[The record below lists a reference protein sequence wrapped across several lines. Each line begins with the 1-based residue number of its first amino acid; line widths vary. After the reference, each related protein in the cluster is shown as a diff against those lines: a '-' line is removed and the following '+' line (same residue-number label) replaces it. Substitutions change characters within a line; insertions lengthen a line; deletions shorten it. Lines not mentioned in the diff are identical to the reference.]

1 MAAAGHDISKN
12 LELLVNATDAI
23 LRGELDKWD
32 SEIDAEGMLSV
43 LAQRINALVVNMKN
57 VESPLTSAGAHAPTA
72 VVSARNV
79 IELMA
84 VATGQ
89 VLDSADKL
97 SDEVDALKTQAEKGN
112 LLPGDFK
119 NAFTNVKSCL
129 FDIIASQ
136 SYQDVARQKME
147 SLIADLGQIRDW
159 LVEVLVILNIQKN
172 GSPENLEKKTKL
184 LRDVS
189 ESSTP
194 DQMKQGLVDDLLAE
208 FGF

>member
-1 MAAAGHDISKN
+1 MAAAGLDISKH
-12 LELLVNATDAI
+12 LELLVNATEAI
-23 LRGELDKWD
+23 LRGEFDKWD

-57 VESPLTSAGAHAPTA
+57 VESPLASAGAHAPSA
-72 VVSARNV
+72 VKSARNV

-84 VATGQ
+84 EATGQ

-97 SDEVDALKTQAEKGN
+97 ASEVASLESQVENATLHPD
-112 LLPGDFK
+112 DFK
-119 NAFTNVKSCL
+119 NTLANVKSGL

-172 GSPENLEKKTKL
+172 GSPENLQKRTQL

>member
-1 MAAAGHDISKN
+1 MTSAGPDINKH
-12 LELLVNATDAI
+12 LELLVNATESI
-23 LRGELDKWD
+23 LRGEFDKWD

-43 LAQRINALVVNMKN
+43 LAQRINALVVNMKS
-57 VESPLTSAGAHAPTA
+57 VETPLTSAGAHAPSA

-84 VATGQ
+84 EATGQ

-97 SDEVDALKTQAEKGN
+97 TSQVDVLEN
-112 LLPGDFK
+112 LTKDT
-119 NAFTNVKSCL
+119 NIDINEYQNTITNVKSCL

-189 ESSTP
+189 ELSTP
-194 DQMKQGLVDDLLAE
+194 DQLKQGLVDDLLAE

>member
-1 MAAAGHDISKN
+1 MAAAAHDISKH
-12 LELLVNATDAI
+12 LELLVNATESI
-23 LRGELDKWD
+23 LRGEFDKWD

-43 LAQRINALVVNMKN
+43 LAQRINALVVNMKS
-57 VESPLTSAGAHAPTA
+57 VESPLASAGAHAPSA
-72 VVSARNV
+72 VKSARNV

-84 VATGQ
+84 EATGQ
-89 VLDSADKL
+89 VLDNADKL
-97 SDEVDALKTQAEKGN
+97 ASEVASLESQAEN
-112 LLPGDFK
+112 ATLHPDEFK
-119 NAFTNVKSCL
+119 NTLANVKSGL

-172 GSPENLEKKTKL
+172 GSPENLQKRTKL

>member
-1 MAAAGHDISKN
+1 MAAAGHDISKH
-12 LELLVNATDAI
+12 LELLVNATEAI

-32 SEIDAEGMLSV
+32 SEIDSEGMLSV

-72 VVSARNV
+72 VVRARNV

-84 VATGQ
+84 EATGQ

-97 SDEVDALKTQAEKGN
+97 SAEVEVLEGQVENGT
-112 LLPGDFK
+112 LRPGDYSE
-119 NAFTNVKSCL
+119 ALTNVKSYL

-194 DQMKQGLVDDLLAE
+194 DSMKQGLVDDLLAE

>member
-1 MAAAGHDISKN
+1 MAAAEHDISKH
-12 LELLVNATDAI
+12 LELLVNATEAI
-23 LRGELDKWD
+23 LRGEFDKWD

-43 LAQRINALVVNMKN
+43 LAQRINSLVVTMKN
-57 VESPLTSAGAHAPTA
+57 VESPLASAGAHAPTA
-72 VVSARNV
+72 VKSARNV

-84 VATGQ
+84 EATGQ

-97 SDEVDALKTQAEKGN
+97 ATEVELLETQAEN
-112 LLPGDFK
+112 ETLHPDDFK
-119 NAFTNVKSCL
+119 NTLANVKSGL

-172 GSPENLEKKTKL
+172 GSPENLQKKTKL

-189 ESSTP
+189 GSSTP

>member
-1 MAAAGHDISKN
+1 MAAAGHDISKH
-12 LELLVNATDAI
+12 LELLVNATEAI
-23 LRGELDKWD
+23 LRGEFDKWD
-32 SEIDAEGMLSV
+32 SEIDSEGMLSV

-72 VVSARNV
+72 VVRARNV

-84 VATGQ
+84 EATGQ
-89 VLDSADKL
+89 VLDTADKL
-97 SDEVDALKTQAEKGN
+97 SAQVEVLQGQVETGALRPDEYRE
-112 LLPGDFK
+112 
-119 NAFTNVKSCL
+119 AFTNVKSCL

-172 GSPENLEKKTKL
+172 GSPENLEKKTRL

-194 DQMKQGLVDDLLAE
+194 DSMKQGLVDDLLAE

>member
-1 MAAAGHDISKN
+1 MAAAGHDIGKH
-12 LELLVNATDAI
+12 LEVLVNATEAI
-23 LRGELDKWD
+23 LRGEYDKWD
-32 SEIDAEGMLSV
+32 SGIDAEGMLSV

-57 VESPLTSAGAHAPTA
+57 VESPLASAGAHAPSA
-72 VVSARNV
+72 VKDARNV

-84 VATGQ
+84 EATGQ

-97 SDEVDALKTQAEKGN
+97 TSEME
-112 LLPGDFK
+112 LLERISEEGELSSGDFK
-119 NAFTNVKSCL
+119 NALTNAKSCL
-129 FDIIASQ
+129 FDMIASQ

-172 GSPENLEKKTKL
+172 SSPENLEKKTKL

-189 ESSTP
+189 GSSTP